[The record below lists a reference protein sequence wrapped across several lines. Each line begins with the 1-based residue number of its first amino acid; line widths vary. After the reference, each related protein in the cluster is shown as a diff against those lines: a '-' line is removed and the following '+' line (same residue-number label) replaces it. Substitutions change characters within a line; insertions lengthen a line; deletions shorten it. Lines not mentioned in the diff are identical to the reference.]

1 MITIWDVL
9 GRSESGPFVKEEEFD
24 WQVGLTARKMV
35 QKYGIRYNPEQ
46 VVPSDDDLADRVYQA
61 SLDLFLELGTYCRD
75 TGRLVKFTSSTSSSQ
90 TGTLSSLRTWA
101 AKFVR
106 STTSRSTPCLAES
119 DKVMATTLTFALPRA
134 FITPAR
140 TPGLLTS

>member
-9 GRSESGPFVKEEEFD
+9 GRSESGPFIKEEEFD

-35 QKYGIRYNPEQ
+35 QKYGIRYDPEQ

-75 TGRLVKFTSSTSSSQ
+75 TGRLVKFT
-90 TGTLSSLRTWA
+90 RDEVEWA
-101 AKFVR
+101 
-106 STTSRSTPCLAES
+106 LAR
-119 DKVMATTLTFALPRA
+119 KRGR
-134 FITPAR
+134 PA
-140 TPGLLTS
+140 